1 MDAREL
7 TKVVTD
13 HGNKLFTMEKQVEY
27 LTQELEKI
35 RLIVGDIQIDIKMME
50 RKNG

>member
-13 HGNKLFTMEKQVEY
+13 QGNRLFTMEKQVEY

-35 RLIVGDIQIDIKMME
+35 RLIVDDLKIDVRMMG
-50 RKNG
+50 RTNG